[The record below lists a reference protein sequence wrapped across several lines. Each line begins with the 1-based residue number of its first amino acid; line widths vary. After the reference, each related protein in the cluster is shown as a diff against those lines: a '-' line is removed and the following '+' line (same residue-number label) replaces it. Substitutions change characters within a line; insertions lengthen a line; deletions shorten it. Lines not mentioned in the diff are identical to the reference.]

1 MRLLEL
7 NSARDWN
14 NILLQLP
21 APHLLQTYQWG
32 QNKIQ
37 NGWTPLHYVWEED
50 GVVQAAALVLSRQ
63 VSLRL
68 PGLRLEVLYCPK
80 GPVLDWQNQGLA
92 ARVLDDLQTLAAQR
106 RAPLVTDSPYFYI
119 ALAVMIIGSFL
130 FLTGFLAE
138 LVNRRSADRNRYL
151 IKETLNLSR
160 L

>member
-32 QNKIQ
+32 RTKFRTAGRRCITFGRKTGYSSRRAGSQPSGQ
-37 NGWTPLHYVWEED
+37 PE
-50 GVVQAAALVLSRQ
+50 AARAASGSAVL
-63 VSLRL
+63 
-68 PGLRLEVLYCPK
+68 PK

-106 RAPLVTDSPYFYI
+106 RP
-119 ALAVMIIGSFL
+119 
-130 FLTGFLAE
+130 
-138 LVNRRSADRNRYL
+138 RSLR
-151 IKETLNLSR
+151 
-160 L
+160 